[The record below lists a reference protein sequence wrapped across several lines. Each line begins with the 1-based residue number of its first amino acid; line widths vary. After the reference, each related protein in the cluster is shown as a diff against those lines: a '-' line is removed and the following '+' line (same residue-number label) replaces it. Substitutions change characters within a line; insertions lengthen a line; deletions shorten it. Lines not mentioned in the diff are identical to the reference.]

1 MSNKETAGE
10 AIADTVFRFS
20 LEDER
25 GQELDGWIYLIACEQ
40 PLSVKIGF
48 TTKHP
53 RARLKQL
60 QTGNPNKLKLIGW
73 FPGSLQAEREIHES
87 MAEFRLQGE
96 WFKLVPEASAALEGP
111 CTLARINNVLCG
123 YDPETAE

>member
-1 MSNKETAGE
+1 MSKESAGE
-10 AIADTVFRFS
+10 ALADTVFRFS
-20 LEDER
+20 LEDDQ

-40 PLSVKIGF
+40 PLSLKIGF

-53 RARLKQL
+53 RTRLKQL

-73 FPGSLQAEREIHES
+73 FPGSLQSERDIHDS
-87 MAEFRLQGE
+87 LAEFRLHGE
-96 WFKLVPEASAALEGP
+96 WFSLTPEANEALRGP
-111 CTLARINNVLCG
+111 VTLARINNTLCG

>member
-1 MSNKETAGE
+1 MSKRETAGE
-10 AIADTVFRFS
+10 AIADTMFRFS
-20 LEDER
+20 LEDEQGR
-25 GQELDGWIYLIACEQ
+25 DLDGWIYLIACEH

-73 FPGSLQAEREIHES
+73 FPGSLQTERDIHDS
-87 MAEFRLQGE
+87 MAEFRLHGE
-96 WFKLVPEASAALEGP
+96 WFKLVPEANAALEGP
-111 CTLARINNVLCG
+111 CTLARINNMLCG
-123 YDPETAE
+123 YDPENAE